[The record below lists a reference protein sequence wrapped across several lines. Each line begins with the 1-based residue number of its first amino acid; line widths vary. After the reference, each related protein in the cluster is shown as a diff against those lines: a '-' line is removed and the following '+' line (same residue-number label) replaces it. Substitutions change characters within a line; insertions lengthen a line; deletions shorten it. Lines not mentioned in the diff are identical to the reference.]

1 MEHVLDSNV
10 NENTKLDNTKLDNT
24 KLDNTKLDNKDL
36 ENVKPENVLKHE
48 IKKKKKLKT
57 KLKSVKNEKLDDK
70 NLENKLEKNLEN
82 EKPKIKKNAKLI
94 KKTQLT
100 NTNTSN
106 STKDITK
113 GKGAN
118 NTFDTTPKG
127 ANFIAMECTTGKG
140 ANSTAME
147 CTTKYTKGVGEGAGT
162 AGPSTVTEDKNI
174 SREKVAKLKKKFE
187 TKKNQSTYNKVINL
201 FKQQHNLLTE
211 QQNDEKNQLDDKNS
225 LEDKKL
231 LNNENNSLNEKN
243 TSDNVIINIESN
255 TNKQNNTTN
264 TTTGTTTNTT
274 NTTNTTGVGGTTV
287 GMNKIKGVKKITTVL
302 GGYPVLTLTSSVILF
317 VFLFQIILNKIS
329 FNGRCI
335 SKVLYPNDSK
345 AYHTMF
351 GYGACE
357 YNLQQKIEEIGYIG
371 TKANDKGWPST
382 LVSDENVVES
392 TSTFDSPNYR
402 GFTLFGGMNTNYIRN
417 YKEYFRLFW
426 SMFMHSGVLHL
437 IFNLIA
443 QTQILW
449 IIEPD
454 WGFFR
459 SLSTFILSGFMG
471 NLFAGVF
478 EPSFTV
484 VGSSGCMFGLI
495 AALIPYCVENWS
507 LLRSPIYIFAF
518 AIIITIISFTFFNNT
533 VSIYSHLGGWVG
545 GLLWGFI
552 TLRSTF
558 KLKDC
563 AIKESL
569 LLSFFKDKLNPDD
582 KNKLKESFLI
592 KQRKCINEIRI
603 ERRRKKFKQR
613 IKNLIKYPIDY
624 FKKGPYDILIRI
636 IPLILFVIL
645 IIILCSNLLIESIYN
660 RMFLLNESSNLSQCC
675 YTNAKSEIIFNRK
688 VFWCFENYQ
697 TAINFCK
704 I

>member
-10 NENTKLDNTKLDNT
+10 NENTKLDNTKLDN
-24 KLDNTKLDNKDL
+24 KDL
-36 ENVKPENVLKHE
+36 ENVKSENVLKHE

-70 NLENKLEKNLEN
+70 NLENNLENENLEN

-100 NTNTSN
+100 NTNTTGTN
-106 STKDITK
+106 TNTK

-118 NTFDTTPKG
+118 DTFDTPGKG
-127 ANFIAMECTTGKG
+127 ANF
-140 ANSTAME
+140 TATE
-147 CTTKYTKGVGEGAGT
+147 CTTKDTKGVGEGTGT
-162 AGPSTVTEDKNI
+162 VGPSTVTEDKNI

-201 FKQQHNLLTE
+201 FKQHNLLTE
-211 QQNDEKNQLDDKNS
+211 QQNDEKNQLDDKKS
-225 LEDKKL
+225 SDDKKI
-231 LNNENNSLNEKN
+231 LNNENNSLNDKN
-243 TSDNVIINIESN
+243 SLDNVIINIESN

-274 NTTNTTGVGGTTV
+274 TATTTV
-287 GMNKIKGVKKITTVL
+287 GMNKIKGVKKITTVF